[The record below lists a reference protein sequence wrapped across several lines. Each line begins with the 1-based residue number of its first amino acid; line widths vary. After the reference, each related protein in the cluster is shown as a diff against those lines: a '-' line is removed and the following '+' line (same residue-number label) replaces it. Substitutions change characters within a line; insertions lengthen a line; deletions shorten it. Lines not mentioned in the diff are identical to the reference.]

1 MRITHISI
9 IHLPFDPRIFRK
21 QCRALAA
28 AGHDV
33 HLVVGGAP
41 KEEVD
46 GIRFHTIAKD
56 PRRPP
61 ARRQCSRFLRAA
73 VWAFMLRP
81 STFHLHDPHLIPL
94 GLLLKL
100 GGSRVVYDV
109 HEDYPAH
116 ARTKLAGH
124 PVRAWLKAGMWKA
137 LERLA
142 ARTLDHF
149 VCASPA
155 VAARF
160 PRSRTTVVGNFPLHA
175 RFERASAN
183 GVFRPYA
190 ERPNTVVFHGVMAE
204 ARGTWD
210 LLRAIELVPA
220 DLDCRL
226 RLIGYAKQPELERRA
241 ALAAKIDLIPWQP
254 FSEVLR
260 ELFAARAGVALLHP
274 HPNHMDAIRSNKL
287 FEYMAAGIPVIAADM
302 PAWRDIVVGTGC
314 GLVADPR
321 DPAAI
326 AAAIEHLL
334 THPEEAEAMG
344 ERGRAAV
351 HERFNWDGDAARLL
365 SLYRDL
371 QDGHRSRSNGLPAGA
386 DPHSTRPTPGRQ

>member
-9 IHLPFDPRIFRK
+9 LHRPLDGRIFAK

-41 KEEVD
+41 KEEID
-46 GIRFHTIAKD
+46 GVTFHTIARD
-56 PRRPP
+56 SRRPP
-61 ARRQCSRFLRAA
+61 VRRQWSRLFRAA
-73 VWAFMLRP
+73 VWAFTLRP

-116 ARTKLAGH
+116 ARTKLTGH
-124 PVRAWLKAGMWKA
+124 PVRASLKAGMWNA

-160 PRSRTTVVGNFPLHA
+160 PSSRTTVVRNFPLHTV
-175 RFERASAN
+175 FVRASEN

-190 ERPNTVVFHGVMAE
+190 ERPNTVLLHGVMSDV
-204 ARGTWD
+204 RGTGD
-210 LLRAIELVPA
+210 LMSAIELVPA
-220 DLDCRL
+220 KLDCRL
-226 RLIGYAKQPELERRA
+226 RLMGSSKEPELERRA
-241 ALAAKIDLIPWQP
+241 ALAPKIDLIPWQP
-254 FSEVLR
+254 FSEVVR

-274 HPNHMDAIRSNKL
+274 HPNHLDAIRSNKL
-287 FEYMAAGIPVIAADM
+287 FEYMAAGIPVIASDL
-302 PAWRDIVVGTGC
+302 PSWREIVVGTGC
-314 GLVADPR
+314 GLVVDPR
-321 DPAAI
+321 DHAAI
-326 AAAIEHLL
+326 AAAIEYLL

-351 HERFNWDGDAARLL
+351 QERFNWDEEAGRLL
-365 SLYRDL
+365 SLY
-371 QDGHRSRSNGLPAGA
+371 SNG
-386 DPHSTRPTPGRQ
+386 TPRA